1 LTDRGKRGKINE
13 VIAREEG
20 IAMASKVLVT
30 ISKDE
35 VERARLVS
43 EFKYEMDT
51 QSRVTQAKRD
61 GSKERAIEIARNLK
75 SLGIPLDQ
83 IVQGTGLSP
92 EEIAAL

>member
-1 LTDRGKRGKINE
+1 VL
-13 VIAREEG
+13 EEG

-35 VERARLVS
+35 VERARLTS

-61 GSKERAIEIARNLK
+61 GEKEGRRKGGKERAIEIARNFK

-83 IVQGTGLSP
+83 IALGTGLSP